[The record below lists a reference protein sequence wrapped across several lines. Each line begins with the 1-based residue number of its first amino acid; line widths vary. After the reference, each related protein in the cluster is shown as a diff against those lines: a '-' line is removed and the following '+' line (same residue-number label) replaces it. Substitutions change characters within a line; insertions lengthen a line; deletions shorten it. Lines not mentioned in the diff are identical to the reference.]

1 MRSREQALELVEAA
15 FSQAQHKQGLSHKPM
30 ALSALNNRL
39 LQMTDRRFKPQ
50 DFGAKDLRAFI
61 AMLSPLFRL
70 GGVAP
75 RVVVERVAP
84 PVNVDGGKRTG
95 RRQAASLPRIDPKGN
110 VPVMATDRVNAPAT
124 TLVAEPGRIRKD
136 LWQSIVDFTSGRAY
150 VWDASVG
157 IARVALPQ
165 DLAPRM
171 PTLSSVEL
179 DEWRLTF
186 LEAHRTSL
194 QGAALVNVQRWQ
206 EQRLPTSY
214 LPFDLQQ
221 AWNRELTLRVKQR
234 LQEYFANL
242 SSVEHATEGPNGTA
256 REDVIREAFEAEIAA
271 ATDRGDPFSV
281 GALSA
286 QRIADAQPNALDGLL
301 AKVTG
306 AWASTRGVTADVQSL
321 QDLSE
326 RMESFAA
333 PNLAGAFVNALAY
346 VDDLEVGL
354 PHGVS
359 DFAFKLRDEIQTMYG
374 VDRKSPV
381 DTCRAAVA
389 VLDHAMAEA
398 RSSVE
403 RFLRTTPSSAKLASI
418 DVLKY
423 THRLQPLLVAAE
435 RQFLRDLDILIGP
448 SFRKICE
455 AYERNEAVEVLRR
468 APEFL
473 QTIRMQRPGT
483 SDPRYRSRAWLAL
496 VMPVVEHVGAIMVE
510 VTSRGEVA
518 LAPALALRNPK
529 TKADL
534 SSSSTAVVLA
544 FSLLNR
550 GQGHAYD
557 VSLRQAG
564 KDRGRH
570 LTLIE
575 PPGPFDVPPG
585 GEQLVRLRLSL
596 EAPVSELDFPIEW
609 ICQTSSARETV
620 AGDTLH
626 VSQQVSEP
634 DWQSVLLN
642 APYSLNPIRE
652 PDRLYGRESSL
663 HKLRLAAMSGASTFV
678 WGQKRIGKTSL
689 LQVLAAE
696 LASHSD
702 FTCLLLRMGEVA
714 SLHEGQLALLI
725 AQRLVDKANAP
736 IRVPAEAE
744 FGASLSRLI
753 PFVEQL
759 VTAKPRHKY
768 LVIIDE
774 FDDLDAAFYT
784 GERGKQFVKA
794 LRSIS
799 EAGLTFFFVGSERME
814 AIYGRHQADLN
825 KWRNI
830 MLDRIDSRSDCR
842 SLIAEPVAGVI
853 EFAPEA
859 IDFII
864 DFTAGNPFYINNF
877 CYQVFERC
885 LQEHRTFVDDND
897 THAVREQLLRAL
909 GPTNFSHL
917 WDDNPVLDA
926 REKRRES
933 AENCVALTCVATLGG
948 RFDAIEDLVELQETL
963 PLPADDRATTTDL
976 RRACDRLTRRGVLKS
991 QASGT
996 GIVIALPIFREWMGP
1011 NAVTRLL
1018 PQWSEYKE
1026 ALRRER
1032 QLASEGSESPPEP
1045 TEPATFPIAEDA
1057 ILAVAQHL
1065 MYCGKQKDVAE
1076 IRSWLRQ
1083 FDDDGRIE
1091 MAFHLLQR
1099 VTDKGFFNEGAKVL
1113 GLQRLKQMVQAK
1125 RLSVGAGSWT
1135 VVRERLDNLALGY
1148 LDSEHKSG
1156 ATTTRELQKIL
1167 RPGKIGPAV
1176 SLDPW
1181 MRAHV
1186 DADAMVV
1193 IADDFAGTG
1202 QTLVEG
1208 LKKFRAKVDSALWA
1222 RFIEENRLAVY
1233 VMFAFPEALES
1244 AHQEFPGL
1252 DIVAA
1257 TVLGDELRACD
1268 EMAGI
1273 FSNDDERRFA
1283 EQVLLQI
1290 GRELSP
1296 SAPLG
1301 HGGMGALVVF
1311 HNTTPNNTLPI
1322 FWCSG
1327 TVGERPWK
1335 ALFQRA

>member
-1 MRSREQALELVEAA
+1 MKGREEALELVEAA
-15 FSQAQHKQGLSHKPM
+15 FIQAQRKQGSSATSM
-30 ALSALNNRL
+30 ALSVLNNRM
-39 LQMTDRRFKPQ
+39 LQMTARRFNPQ
-50 DFGAKDLRAFI
+50 AFGAKDLKAFVT
-61 AMLSPLFRL
+61 LLNPTFRL
-70 GGVAP
+70 RGEAPQLAVEWSAPAAVSGAAQPARRTSVSSP
-75 RVVVERVAP
+75 RVESRNTAMTGNVQPVDAP
-84 PVNVDGGKRTG
+84 PAV
-95 RRQAASLPRIDPKGN
+95 Q
-110 VPVMATDRVNAPAT
+110 
-124 TLVAEPGRIRKD
+124 VAESGRIRKD
-136 LWQSIVDFTSGRAY
+136 LWQAIMDYSSGRAY

-157 IARVALPQ
+157 LARVALAQ

-171 PTLSSVEL
+171 PTLSSIEL
-179 DEWRLTF
+179 DQWRVTF
-186 LEAHRTSL
+186 IEANRASL
-194 QGAALVNVQRWQ
+194 QGAKLVSAQRWQ
-206 EQRLPTSY
+206 EQRLPTNY
-214 LPFDLQQ
+214 LPFELQQ
-221 AWNRELTLRVKQR
+221 AWNRELTLRVRQR
-234 LQEYFANL
+234 LQEFFANEPTGEA
-242 SSVEHATEGPNGTA
+242 VAEGPNGA
-256 REDVIREAFEAEIAA
+256 SRDEAMREAFEMEVSAA
-271 ATDRGDPFSV
+271 KDRGDMFSV

-286 QRIADAQPNALDGLL
+286 QRISDAAPDALDELL

-306 AWASTRGVTADVQSL
+306 AWASTRGVAVDAQSL
-321 QDLSE
+321 QELSE
-326 RMESFAA
+326 RMGAFAA
-333 PNLAGAFVNALAY
+333 PNLASAFVNALAHVY
-346 VDDLEVGL
+346 DLDVNL
-354 PHGVS
+354 PHGAS
-359 DFAFKLRDEIQTMYG
+359 DFAFKLREEIRTMYG

-381 DTCRAAVA
+381 ENCRAAVA
-389 VLDHAMAEA
+389 VLDHAIEEA
-398 RSSVE
+398 RSAVE
-403 RFLRTTPSSAKLASI
+403 RFVRTTPSSAKVASI
-418 DVLKY
+418 DVLKHA
-423 THRLQPLLVAAE
+423 HRLQPLVVAAE

-455 AYERNEAVEVLRR
+455 AYERNDSVDVLRR

-473 QTIRMQRPGT
+473 QTLRMQSPGVA
-483 SDPRYRSRAWLAL
+483 DPRHRSRIWLAL
-496 VMPVVEHVGAIMVE
+496 VRPVVKHVGALLDDA
-510 VTSRGEVA
+510 TSRGEVA

-534 SSSSTAVVLA
+534 SSPGATIVLA

-564 KDRGRH
+564 EASGNH

-575 PPGPFDVPPG
+575 PTGPFDVPPG

-596 EAPVSELDFPIEW
+596 KAPVSELDFPIEW
-609 ICQTSSARETV
+609 ICQTSSAKEAVT
-620 AGDTLH
+620 ADTLH
-626 VSQQVSEP
+626 VSQQVNEP
-634 DWQSVLLN
+634 DWHSVLLN

-652 PDRLYGRESSL
+652 PGRLYGRESSL
-663 HKLRLAAMSGASTFV
+663 HKLRLAAMAGASTFV

-696 LASHSD
+696 MAPRSD
-702 FTCLLLRMGEVA
+702 FTCLLLRMGEIA
-714 SLHEGQLALLI
+714 SLHEGQLARLI
-725 AQRLVDKANAP
+725 AQRLVDNADVS

-759 VTAKPRHKY
+759 VAAAPRQKY

-774 FDDLDAAFYT
+774 FDDLDASFYT
-784 GERGKQFVKA
+784 GERGRQFVKA

-799 EAGLTFFFVGSERME
+799 EVGLTFFFVGSERME

-830 MLDRIDSRSDCR
+830 TLDRIDSRSDCR
-842 SLIAEPVAGVI
+842 SLITEPVAGVI

-859 IDFII
+859 IDFIT
-864 DFTAGNPFYINNF
+864 DFTAGNPFYIHNF
-877 CYQVFERC
+877 CYQIFERC

-917 WDDNPVLDA
+917 WDDNPVLDLQD
-926 REKRRES
+926 KRRES
-933 AENCVALTCVATLGG
+933 AENCVVLTCVAALGG
-948 RFDAIEDLVELQETL
+948 RYEAIDELVELQETL
-963 PLPADDRATTTDL
+963 PLSEEDRATATEL
-976 RRACDRLTRRGVLKS
+976 RRACDRLIRRGVIKH
-991 QASGT
+991 QVT
-996 GIVIALPIFREWMGP
+996 GEGSVIALPIFREWMGA
-1011 NAVTRLL
+1011 NAVTKLL
-1018 PQWSEYKE
+1018 PQWREYKE
-1026 ALRRER
+1026 TQRRER
-1032 QLASEGSESPPEP
+1032 QLVLTGSEPLSEP
-1045 TEPATFPIAEDA
+1045 TEPTTFPIAEDDM
-1057 ILAVAQHL
+1057 LAVAQRL
-1065 MYCGKQKDVAE
+1065 TYCGQQKDVAE

-1091 MAFHLLQR
+1091 MAFQLLQR
-1099 VTDKGFFNEGAKVL
+1099 VTDRGFFNEGAKAL
-1113 GLQRLKQMVQAK
+1113 GLQQLKQMVQAK
-1125 RLSVGAGSWT
+1125 RQSLGARSWT
-1135 VVRERLDNLALGY
+1135 IVRERLDNLALGY

-1156 ATTTRELQKIL
+1156 AATTRELQKIL
-1167 RPGKIGPAV
+1167 RPGKTGPAIN
-1176 SLDPW
+1176 LGPW
-1181 MRAHV
+1181 MHAHV
-1186 DADAMVV
+1186 DADALVV

-1208 LKKFRAKVDSALWA
+1208 LKKFQAKVEPALWA
-1222 RFIEENRLAVY
+1222 RFIDEKRLAVY
-1233 VMFAFPEALES
+1233 VMFAFPEALE
-1244 AHQEFPGL
+1244 AANRAFPGL
-1252 DIVAA
+1252 EVVAS

-1273 FSNDDERRFA
+1273 FASDDERRFA
-1283 EQVLLQI
+1283 EQVLHQI

>member
-15 FSQAQHKQGLSHKPM
+15 FMQAQRKQGSSAKPM
-30 ALSALNNRL
+30 ALAVLNNRL

-50 DFGAKDLRAFI
+50 DFGAKDLRAFV
-61 AMLSPLFRL
+61 AMLSPVFRL
-70 GGVAP
+70 DGEAS

-84 PVNVDGGKRTG
+84 PATVDGAERAA
-95 RRQAASLPRIDPKGN
+95 RRPTASSPAIEPKGTAAA
-110 VPVMATDRVNAPAT
+110 VVAHRVNAPAT
-124 TLVAEPGRIRKD
+124 MQVAESGRIRKD
-136 LWQSIVDFTSGRAY
+136 LWQAIVDYSSGRTY

-157 IARVALPQ
+157 LARVAQPH

-186 LEAHRTSL
+186 LEANRASL
-194 QGAALVNVQRWQ
+194 QGVALVNAQRWQ
-206 EQRLPTSY
+206 EQRLSTNY
-214 LPFDLQQ
+214 LPFELQQ

-234 LQEYFANL
+234 LQEFFVNPPTGEPA
-242 SSVEHATEGPNGTA
+242 AEGPNGAA
-256 REDVIREAFEAEIAA
+256 REEAIREVFELEVSAA
-271 ATDRGDPFSV
+271 RDRGDLFSV

-286 QRIADAQPNALDGLL
+286 QRIADEHPDALDELL

-306 AWASTRGVTADVQSL
+306 AWASTRGVAVDVQSL
-321 QDLSE
+321 QELSE
-326 RMESFAA
+326 RMDSFAA
-333 PNLAGAFVNALAY
+333 PNLAGAFVNALAH
-346 VDDLEVGL
+346 VDDLDMNL
-354 PHGVS
+354 PNGVS
-359 DFAFKLRDEIQTMYG
+359 DLAFKLRDEIQAMYG

-389 VLDHAMAEA
+389 VLDHALAEA
-398 RSSVE
+398 RSAVE
-403 RFLRTTPSSAKLASI
+403 RFVRTTPSSAKMASI

-423 THRLQPLLVAAE
+423 AHRLQPLVVAAE

-448 SFRKICE
+448 SFRKVCE
-455 AYERNEAVEVLRR
+455 AYERNDAVEVLRR

-473 QTIRMQRPGT
+473 QTMRMQRPGA
-483 SDPRYRSRAWLAL
+483 SDPRHRSRVWLAL
-496 VMPVVEHVGAIMVE
+496 VMPVVEHVGAILDDA
-510 VTSRGEVA
+510 TSRGEVA

-534 SSSSTAVVLA
+534 SSSSTAIVLA

-557 VSLRQAG
+557 VSLRQTREACG
-564 KDRGRH
+564 SH

-585 GEQLVRLRLSL
+585 GEQLVRLHLSL
-596 EAPVSELDFPIEW
+596 EAPVNELDIPIEW
-609 ICQTSSARETV
+609 ICQTSSAKETV
-620 AGDTLH
+620 TADTLH
-626 VSQQVSEP
+626 VSQQVNEP

-663 HKLRLAAMSGASTFV
+663 HKLRLAAMAGASTFV

-696 LASHSD
+696 LAPRSD

-714 SLHEGQLALLI
+714 SLHEGQLAQLI
-725 AQRLVDKANAP
+725 AQRLVDKANVLV
-736 IRVPAEAE
+736 RVPAEAE

-753 PFVEQL
+753 PFIEQL
-759 VTAKPRHKY
+759 VAAKPRHKY

-774 FDDLDAAFYT
+774 FDDLDASFYT

-799 EAGLTFFFVGSERME
+799 EVGLTFFFVGSERME

-864 DFTAGNPFYINNF
+864 DFTAGNPFYIHNF

-917 WDDNPVLDA
+917 WDDNPVLEA
-926 REKRRES
+926 QEKRRES
-933 AENCVALTCVATLGG
+933 AENCVVLTCVAALGG
-948 RFDAIEDLVELQETL
+948 RYEAIEDLVELQETL
-963 PLPADDRATTTDL
+963 PLSVEDRATTTEL

-991 QASGT
+991 QASGA
-996 GIVIALPIFREWMGP
+996 GFVVALPIFREWMGA
-1011 NAVTRLL
+1011 NAVAKLL

-1032 QLASEGSESPPEP
+1032 QLALAGSEQPPEP
-1045 TEPATFPIAEDA
+1045 AEPAAFPISEDD
-1057 ILAVAQHL
+1057 ILAVAQRL

-1091 MAFHLLQR
+1091 MAFQLLQR
-1099 VTDKGFFNEGAKVL
+1099 VTDKGFFNEGAKAL

-1135 VVRERLDNLALGY
+1135 IVRERLDNLALGY

-1176 SLDPW
+1176 SLDSW
-1181 MRAHV
+1181 MRAHI
-1186 DADAMVV
+1186 DADALVV

-1222 RFIEENRLAVY
+1222 RFIEEKRLAVY
-1233 VMFAFPEALES
+1233 VMFAFPEALEAAS
-1244 AHQEFPGL
+1244 QEFPGL
-1252 DIVAA
+1252 EVVAA

-1273 FSNDDERRFA
+1273 FANDDERRFA
-1283 EQVLLQI
+1283 EQVLHQI